1 LRIYLI
7 DMDYA
12 VSYGQRRQIGT
23 YQSNVLGYYD
33 HLGSEVHENTD
44 DLGFHYVKNYLL
56 INMNSA

>member
-1 LRIYLI
+1 
-7 DMDYA
+7 MDYA